1 MNNIFADRFFFCTGL
16 VYVESLAEANNS
28 KIGYQ
33 EMMRNLWPF
42 RLHPRCSVGNPASCQ
57 PQKKKVAFL
66 RPRRFRV
73 QLFPSVWRNTL
84 RKTRFQRLCHLFL
97 WPCLSLHHSRCH
109 PPAGPPPLSQGAID
123 RRIRRAMEPNAKGEF
138 KVSSEVRKLW
148 EEGSR
153 EKVFRLFADC
163 GNDTDTF
170 VKRHSVKKE
179 HEKETELGVYFTF
192 LTESQFGDRS
202 EKLRWISCW
211 IFPAMLQTFQMN
223 IAYCSK
229 QTICVFLRCYTRED
243 QPETYVTP
251 ASWGSNNAPKHT
263 PLHWTACP
271 WHRRHYVSGARQ
283 LCFDPASARKV
294 SKFSC
299 QTWRPAL

>member
-1 MNNIFADRFFFCTGL
+1 MNNIFADPIFLYRVGLCGQPGRGEQQQDRLPGDDEEPMAVPSPSPLQRGKSGILSTPEREGRFPETQK
-16 VYVESLAEANNS
+16 VSSPVVS
-28 KIGYQ
+28 K
-33 EMMRNLWPF
+33 
-42 RLHPRCSVGNPASCQ
+42 RLEEHFEEGKVSKTLPPCPVALPKPA
-57 PQKKKVAFL
+57 PQQM
-66 RPRRFRV
+66 P
-73 QLFPSVWRNTL
+73 
-84 RKTRFQRLCHLFL
+84 
-97 WPCLSLHHSRCH
+97 

-123 RRIRRAMEPNAKGEF
+123 RRIRRAMEPTAKGEF

-229 QTICVFLRCYTRED
+229 QTICVFLRCYRKEKKNIIARAKANPKKMMRSAYWSPKL
-243 QPETYVTP
+243 QNQERF
-251 ASWGSNNAPKHT
+251 GSC
-263 PLHWTACP
+263 LHLL
-271 WHRRHYVSGARQ
+271 SG
-283 LCFDPASARKV
+283 LGS
-294 SKFSC
+294 
-299 QTWRPAL
+299 T